1 MSPML
6 QLLILAGIALFL
18 VFKLRGILGTRT
30 GYEQRPPVNPSV
42 TIDQSSKVV
51 PDDEVGVDEEIA
63 KLVPP
68 NSDSAKTLME
78 IKNYERKFSVQEFL
92 DGAGKAYEWILTSFS
107 EGKIDDLQPFLSEEV
122 FTSFK
127 EEIDQRNPDNLVKVQ
142 FVRTSGKKISDVK
155 FEHQSGHGEITIE
168 FMSELISYVEDSEGN
183 VIEGDKSNSVQQ
195 NDEWTFS
202 RFMGKN
208 DPNWILVA
216 TG

>member
-51 PDDEVGVDEEIA
+51 PDDEVGVDEEIS

-107 EGKIDDLQPFLSEEV
+107 EGKIDDLRPFLSEEV

-155 FEHQSGHGEITIE
+155 FENQSGHGEITIE

-202 RFMGKN
+202 RVMGKN